1 MKRNGFVLASLVLTG
16 VWVIELITRRCVCVC
31 VCVCVSAAAAM
42 PFRRDTHSHRWV
54 RRQSKPKQRTCNH
67 PPWIQISVCP
77 FPRVFVPLLIF
88 LLRLMEAFV
97 SSDKPWSGVCVC
109 VSVCV
114 CVCSAKSVFSGVYF
128 YQTYI
133 TPRCHKYSLSAP
145 FPFIPPSFLHPSI
158 HPSPPTSL
166 PSRRHIKSPQ
176 LKNKYGTLKHKIWN
190 WFILCFK

>member
-31 VCVCVSAAAAM
+31 VCVCGCVCVSAAAAM

-114 CVCSAKSVFSGVYF
+114 CVCLCVCACALLNQYLAVYISTKHTLLPGVINILYLLL
-128 YQTYI
+128 
-133 TPRCHKYSLSAP
+133 SLS
-145 FPFIPPSFLHPSI
+145 FLLPSSI
-158 HPSPPTSL
+158 HPSLSTHQ
-166 PSRRHIKSPQ
+166 PSFPKAH
-176 LKNKYGTLKHKIWN
+176 
-190 WFILCFK
+190 